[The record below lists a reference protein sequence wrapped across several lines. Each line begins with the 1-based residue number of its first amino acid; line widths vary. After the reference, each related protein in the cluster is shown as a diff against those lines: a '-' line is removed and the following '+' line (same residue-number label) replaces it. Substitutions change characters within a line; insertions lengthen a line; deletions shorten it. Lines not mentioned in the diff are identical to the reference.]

1 MKCKLCG
8 LEKKLV
14 KAHIIPEAFFR
25 PLRSEKKAPL
35 LIRPGD
41 YVKRAPIGVYD
52 KTILCEDCE
61 ATFGVWDNY
70 GQSLLIQ
77 NFKNAQPFIEGDIV
91 YGYIYDSYDYD
102 KLKLFFISVLWR
114 ASVSNLEFFN
124 TVSLNVF
131 EDYAKDLILNKNPGS
146 ADDFSVML
154 ARFDELDGQR
164 IILNPQPTRIQ
175 SINYFVFYL
184 TGFVAHIKV
193 DKRKITGVQRKF
205 IMSPGQALPVVRR
218 PFDESQERK
227 LLVKVTK
234 STK

>member
-8 LEKKLV
+8 LDKKLV

-25 PLRSEKKAPL
+25 PLRSGKNAPL
-35 LIRPGD
+35 LIRVGD

-61 ATFGVWDNY
+61 AKFGVWDDY

-77 NFKNAQPFIEGDIV
+77 NFNAAQPFKEDDIV
-91 YGYIYDSYDYD
+91 YGYIFDTFDYD

-114 ASVSNLEFFN
+114 ASVSNLEFYK

-131 EDYAKDLILNKNPGS
+131 EDRAKDHIRNNNPGS
-146 ADDFSVML
+146 ADDFAVML

-164 IILNPQPTRIQ
+164 SILNPQPTRLKG
-175 SINYFVFYL
+175 INFFVFYL
-184 TGFVAHIKV
+184 TGFVAYIKV
-193 DKRKITGVQRKF
+193 DKRKITGGQRKF
-205 IMSPGQALPVVRR
+205 IISPEQVLPIVKR
-218 PFDESQERK
+218 PFDESQERR
-227 LLVKVTK
+227 LLVKVAK
-234 STK
+234 SAK

>member
-8 LEKKLV
+8 LDKKLV

-25 PLRSEKKAPL
+25 PLRSGKNAPF

-52 KTILCEDCE
+52 KTILCADCE
-61 ATFGVWDNY
+61 AKFGVWDDY

-77 NFKNAQPFIEGDIV
+77 NFNDAQSFEKDGIV
-91 YGYIYDSYDYD
+91 YGYIFESYDYE

-114 ASVSNLEFFN
+114 ASVSTLEFFK

-131 EDYAKDLILNKNPGS
+131 EDRAKDHIQNNNPGS

-164 IILNPQPTRIQ
+164 SILNPQPTRFK
-175 SINYFVFYL
+175 SINFFVFYL
-184 TGFVAHIKV
+184 TGFVAYIKV
-193 DKRKITGVQRKF
+193 DKRKITGDQRKF
-205 IMSPGQALPVVRR
+205 IMSPEQVLPIVRR
-218 PFDESQERK
+218 PFDESQERR
-227 LLVKVTK
+227 LLVKVAK
-234 STK
+234 SAK